1 MYSQEINAYF
11 YIGIPEARKPLFI
24 IEFIIVI
31 DWSVLFVRKKLFMF
45 IMYVAIHVYF
55 TKNIRKNRLKEK
67 FSRIKGIKVGAYKSY
82 RFFFIKN
89 LKIPKN
95 FGHFCKWFCILVEWK
110 LLLMRSLVWALI
122 LLERALIISIAGS
135 TQLS

>member
-82 RFFFIKN
+82 RFF
-89 LKIPKN
+89 L
-95 FGHFCKWFCILVEWK
+95 
-110 LLLMRSLVWALI
+110 
-122 LLERALIISIAGS
+122 
-135 TQLS
+135 

>member
-1 MYSQEINAYF
+1 MLRYFLILNCIKIHKLTVYEIRLHSYMYSQEINAYF

-82 RFFFIKN
+82 RFF
-89 LKIPKN
+89 L
-95 FGHFCKWFCILVEWK
+95 
-110 LLLMRSLVWALI
+110 
-122 LLERALIISIAGS
+122 
-135 TQLS
+135 